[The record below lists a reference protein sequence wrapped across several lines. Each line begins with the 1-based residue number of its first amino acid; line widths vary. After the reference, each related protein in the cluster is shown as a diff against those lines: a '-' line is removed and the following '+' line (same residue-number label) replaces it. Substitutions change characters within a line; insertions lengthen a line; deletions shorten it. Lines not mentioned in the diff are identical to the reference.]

1 MLRKTCQR
9 ESLSFPEKLVVHLHA
24 MKPYEIV
31 GVEKHSFLTSAQ
43 DGGEWC
49 WMSIRAIPD
58 VLQKCYLIPAGVQP
72 LDHPGCILATL
83 FWFPN
88 CVNC

>member
-1 MLRKTCQR
+1 MLRKTRQR
-9 ESLSFPEKLVVHLHA
+9 ESLSFHEKLVVRLHA
-24 MKPYEIV
+24 MKAYEIV
-31 GVEKHSFLTSAQ
+31 GSNLFLTSAQ

-49 WMSIRAIPD
+49 GMGLRAIPD
-58 VLQKCYLIPAGVQP
+58 VLQKCYLIPAGIQP